1 MKIFCVITCLMLF
14 ALSQQ
19 VVSAQQPLAQQAFA
33 IFEQH
38 CLDCHSEFGSYSD
51 VLTIKHK
58 DLIEDRSVIPRQP
71 DASEFYLRLL
81 GDTDNGSQMPL
92 GQDPLDF
99 EEITTVRRWIEAGA
113 PDWEAIPKPKRR
125 FVTTE
130 AMLKIIHTHV
140 KSLAAF
146 DRSFA
151 RYFTLTHLYNAGASD
166 DNLRAYRNA
175 LSKLVNSLSWGSEVI
190 KPKPIDRE
198 ETIFYIDLRHYE
210 WDIKSDKWYKIE
222 QAYPYGV
229 QLKSPTY
236 TTLCQE
242 TDCEL
247 PFIRADWFIA
257 TASLPPLYHEILDL
271 PKTDTELETRLE
283 VNVAE
288 NLKNAPGVRVWRAGF
303 NESGVSINNR
313 VVERHKSRYGAYW
326 KSYDFAGN
334 VGTQNIFTHPLN
346 FTHDGGEIIFN
357 LPNGLQAYYL
367 STAKGEQLD
376 EAPINIVSNAGGRDP
391 VVRNGL
397 SCMGCHT
404 EGMKT
409 FEDQVRS
416 VIEQNLKPPYDKAQA
431 LRLYAEKS
439 KMDAL
444 IREDI
449 ARYRRAIEAAGGV
462 FGGSEPIQQL
472 VRQFEG
478 PLDATHAAAEVGL
491 ETDNFLKKIRENNT
505 LQNAGLLVLDVKNG
519 SVKRDAWESQFERIV
534 STINFDRPSN
544 LVKQLFQSAEDL
556 HGQADYEGAIE
567 KYAEALEESTKRG
580 VKTEVIDKD
589 FATLANYKI
598 AVSYSRL
605 AEQSGDVNNYDTAI
619 EYIEKVAPTATIP
632 KHQEGLTYLWGH
644 ILYRTEQFEL
654 AEPKFTQLI
663 ENFPNSLFVE
673 NAWYAIGQL
682 NYKLQNYEDSR
693 QAFKAVLDGFPNSDF
708 KDDAQ
713 HLIAQSFLNESN
725 YEQAY
730 QEFDKIATE
739 EFKNYP
745 DLQAEAMYKAAYSL
759 NQLGRD
765 DEAIGRY
772 TNFITQFP
780 ESQYVTA
787 AYFDQGAIYARQ
799 KDYDNARV
807 NYELALQNTADR
819 TLQAKI
825 LSAIDQTYSDQNDLK
840 EESLLPLLEKPKL
853 GVVRPQYKFKV
864 EPKYPKVAKKA
875 GKEGQVILQATVAE
889 NGIPRDIIAITNI
902 GFGFEEASIAAL
914 KKTTFHPAT
923 KGGNP
928 ISLQVEIPYS
938 FTLKTRSNS
947 VYADMVLI
955 PAGEFRMGGNDNDA
969 ENDEKPMHTVYIDA
983 FYIDKYEVTNAE
995 YKKFIDANP
1004 QWQKNH
1010 IPEKYHDGD
1019 YLKHWNG
1026 NNYPPN
1032 KGNHPVVYVSWYAA
1046 MAYAEWR
1053 GKRLPTEAEWEKA
1066 ARGDRYG
1073 RDYAWGDSLDTSKA
1087 NYGENIGDTT
1097 VVGTYDMNGYGLY
1110 DMTGNV
1116 WEWCLDEYDSD
1127 FYSISPPRN
1136 PLAGGTVNGILSNWK
1151 DVRSVRVLRGG
1162 SWVSDAKFVRVSDR
1176 TRFTPRITNGTR
1188 GFRCVRSVMQ

>member
-1 MKIFCVITCLMLF
+1 MKTFYTIICLLMF
-14 ALSQQ
+14 TLSHQI
-19 VVSAQQPLAQQAFA
+19 VYAQQPLAQQAFA

-38 CLDCHSEFGSYSD
+38 CLDCHGEFGSYSD

-58 DLIEDRSVIPRQP
+58 DLIENRSVIPGQP
-71 DASEFYLRLL
+71 NASEFYLRLL

-92 GQDPLDF
+92 GQEPLNS
-99 EEITTVRRWIEAGA
+99 EAIATIRRWIEVGA

-125 FVTTE
+125 FITTGT
-130 AMLKIIHTHV
+130 MLKTIHTHV
-140 KSLAAF
+140 TSLTAF
-146 DRSFA
+146 DRTFA

-175 LSKLVNSLSWGSEVI
+175 LSKLVNSLSWGAEVI
-190 KPKPIDRE
+190 KPTPIDRE

-210 WDIKSDKWYKIE
+210 WDIKSDKWYRIE
-222 QAYPYGV
+222 QAYPYSV
-229 QLKSPTY
+229 QLKSSTY
-236 TTLCQE
+236 TMLCQE

-247 PFIRADWFIA
+247 PFVRADWFIA
-257 TASLPPLYHEILDL
+257 TASLPPLYHDILGL
-271 PKTDTELETRLE
+271 PETDRELETQLE

-303 NESGVSINNR
+303 NESGVSVNNR
-313 VVERHKSRYGAYW
+313 IVERHKSRYGAYW

-334 VGTQNIFTHPLN
+334 VGTQNIFTHPLD
-346 FTHDGGEIIFN
+346 FTHDGSEIIFN

-367 STAKGEQLD
+367 STATGERLD
-376 EAPINIVSNAGGRDP
+376 EAPINIVSNAGTRDP

-409 FEDQVRS
+409 FEDQMRS
-416 VIEQNLKPPYDKAQA
+416 VIVQGRKPSYDKAQA

-439 KMDAL
+439 EMESLVRADV
-444 IREDI
+444 

-472 VRQFEG
+472 VKQFEG
-478 PLDATHAAAEVGL
+478 PLDAAHAAAEVGL
-491 ETDNFLKKIRENNT
+491 ETAEFLQKIRGSST
-505 LQNAGLLVLDVKNG
+505 LQNAGLLVLDVENG
-519 SVKRDAWESQFERIV
+519 NVKRDAWESQFGRII
-534 STINFDRPSN
+534 STISFDRHPS
-544 LVKQLFQSAEDL
+544 LLEQLFQSAEDL
-556 HGQADYEGAIE
+556 YGQADYEGAID

-589 FATLANYKI
+589 FPTLTNYKI

-605 AEQSGDVNNYDTAI
+605 AEQSGDVNHYDTAI

-765 DEAIGRY
+765 DEAIDHY

-799 KDYDNARV
+799 KDHDNARV
-807 NYELALQNTADR
+807 NYGLALQNTADR
-819 TLQAKI
+819 TLQAEI
-825 LSAIDQTYSDQNDLK
+825 QSAIGRTYADQGNREK
-840 EESLLPLLEKPKL
+840 KSLLPPLEVPEP

-864 EPKYPKVAKKA
+864 EPEYPEVASKVGRA
-875 GKEGQVILQATVAE
+875 GQVILQAIIDE
-889 NGIPRDIIAITNI
+889 NGVPQDIVAITDI
-902 GFGFEEASIAAL
+902 GFGFEEAAIVAL
-914 KKTTFHPAT
+914 EKTTFHPAT

-928 ISLQVEIPYS
+928 ISLQVEIPYF
-938 FTLKTRSNS
+938 FTLKPSDS
-947 VYADMVLI
+947 VYTNMVLI
-955 PAGEFRMGGNDNDA
+955 PAGEFQMGSNDGDD
-969 ENDEKPMHTVYIDA
+969 DEKPVHTVYVDA
-983 FYIDKYEVTNAE
+983 FYMDKYEVTNAQ
-995 YKKFIDANP
+995 YKAFVDANP
-1004 QWQKNH
+1004 EWRKDR
-1010 IPEKYHDGD
+1010 ILRKYHDGD
-1019 YLKHWNG
+1019 YLKHWDE
-1026 NNYPPN
+1026 NNYPHG
-1032 KGNHPVVYVSWYAA
+1032 KGDHPIVYVSWYAA
-1046 MAYAEWR
+1046 MAYAQWK
-1053 GKRLPTEAEWEKA
+1053 GKRLPIEAEWEKA
-1066 ARGDRYG
+1066 ARGSLISKK
-1073 RDYAWGDSLDTSKA
+1073 YAWGNLLDSDKA
-1087 NYGENIGDTT
+1087 NYGENIGNTT
-1097 VVGTYDMNGYGLY
+1097 PVGTFPANGYGLY
-1110 DMTGNV
+1110 DMAGNV
-1116 WEWCLDEYDSD
+1116 WEWCLDEYDAD
-1127 FYSISPPRN
+1127 FYSVSQRHN
-1136 PLAGGTVNGILSNWK
+1136 PLAGGTVNNIVSDFTN
-1151 DVRSVRVLRGG
+1151 VESVRVLRGG
-1162 SWVSDAKFVRVSDR
+1162 AWISNAKFVRVSDR
-1176 TRFTPRITNGTR
+1176 TRFTPRITNKAR
-1188 GFRCVRSVMQ
+1188 GFRCVKPVTP